1 MKEYWG
7 VRDGR
12 PKKLG
17 QNGTVSD
24 IAEVIGETER
34 TTKRI
39 LKLNDLIPQLQKL
52 VSSGKLGTTAAEQLA
67 WCSRSLILPGETA
80 SRAPDRSFYVAEN
93 FRFHE
98 VLIR

>member
-39 LKLNDLIPQLQKL
+39 LKLNDLIPLLKSADRNTGEL
-52 VSSGKLGTTAAEQLA
+52 KTLLGGT
-67 WCSRSLILPGETA
+67 
-80 SRAPDRSFYVAEN
+80 
-93 FRFHE
+93 
-98 VLIR
+98 